1 MTISN
6 LKIIRRDTLMDRLGM
21 KKTWLA
27 DNVASGLIPPP
38 ISLGSRAVGWLDHE
52 INAVIAARAAHKS
65 DEEVRDL
72 VLALIDQRDFTA
84 NQTLECMMP

>member
-1 MTISN
+1 MELST
-6 LKIIRRDTLMDRLGM
+6 LKIIRREDVINRLGM

-38 ISLGSRAVGWLDHE
+38 ISLGSRAVGWPDHE

-72 VLALIDQRDFTA
+72 VIALIEQRDFTA